1 MKTSCCSS
9 SSSSLFVVTA
19 LAISGVA
26 LTTTSAEDAASLP
39 TNTAQLCNTNA
50 VGTTCPS
57 GANLPDVACCA
68 SGVTGAF
75 FNACCPA
82 DFVGINMGPATAT
95 YTKQFAM
102 DMVTGTGMEE
112 EAPAIC
118 GVSADGTGCP
128 VLQTPENEAAG
139 NQPLILPAGVEGPCV
154 ATTTTTCSETAGTCT
169 ASDGSTFDVCC
180 PTCATG
186 TYLPGQSC
194 NVILPDPAA
203 CGINI
208 MSKDNNETDVTDVDV
223 GAEESADDANATA
236 NTGADADAD
245 ADTNANADADA
256 DADADTEST
265 DPLIVLSTDV
275 PTVAPVEVPTSM
287 VPTSTVDDGD
297 EGTPSPTLKEGDAPS
312 VTAPSEVVQPIFEAP
327 VAPAPISAAP
337 GRGRRDTTVVA
348 IIATTTTT
356 IALVVAAVV
365 AAV

>member
-1 MKTSCCSS
+1 MKTSCCS

-26 LTTTSAEDAASLP
+26 ITTTSAEDAASLP

-82 DFVGINMGPATAT
+82 GFVGINMGPATAT

-102 DMVTGTGMEE
+102 NIVTGTGTEE
-112 EAPAIC
+112 DAPAIC

-154 ATTTTTCSETAGTCT
+154 ATTTTCSETAGTCT

-208 MSKDNNETDVTDVDV
+208 LSKDNNETDVTDVDV
-223 GAEESADDANATA
+223 GADADDA
-236 NTGADADAD
+236 DAES
-245 ADTNANADADA
+245 ADADA
-256 DADADTEST
+256 DADAEST
-265 DPLIVLSTDV
+265 DPLIVISTDV

-337 GRGRRDTTVVA
+337 ARGRRDTVVA
-348 IIATTTTT
+348 MVATTTTT

-365 AAV
+365 VAAV